1 MNDIDEDAMLTAI
14 GQMSMD
20 EAREKWSDQWADF
33 CRKLSNW
40 KSIHQL
46 FRLSTL
52 ANAIEKLT
60 GKMESMASAKI
71 RVNEYGAAMKR
82 IESDLQFKRSAA
94 KKFEEDLEKRRIQ
107 LESDGFYIGGT
118 KWSYSDMRKQEIK
131 LYIENESDILKN
143 RQKLIVN
150 RKLSK
155 ALGDQISKDR
165 IEAMKLKDQ
174 YDITKPY
181 AMGLLVADAFYSLSA
196 ALQGDIY

>member
-14 GQMSMD
+14 GQMSME
-20 EAREKWSDQWADF
+20 EAREKWADQWADF

-46 FRLSTL
+46 FRLSAL
-52 ANAIEKLT
+52 AKTIEKLT

-71 RVNEYGAAMKR
+71 RVNEYGAAIKR
-82 IESDLQFKRSAA
+82 IESDLKFKRSAA

-107 LESDGFYIGGT
+107 LETDGFYIGGT
-118 KWSYSDMRKQEIK
+118 KLSYSDMQKQTIK
-131 LYIENESDILKN
+131 LTIENEVGILQN

-155 ALGDQISKDR
+155 ALGDQIAKDR
-165 IEAMKLKDQ
+165 IEAMKLRDQ

-181 AMGLLVADAFYSLSA
+181 AMGLLVADVFYSLSA
-196 ALQGDIY
+196 ALEGDIY